1 MDINILEKDKVYKIK
16 HEVSGFDRDYI
27 ICSPIDDVDIVNL
40 TTYAFGKRKKYRHF
54 LCHFVVCFDG
64 RINISN
70 NDNDDARSAY
80 FDDCTVLPLL
90 TNDLEDVRLAMEK
103 LGEKYN
109 RKLNR
114 VILNAE
120 ARTCI

>member
-27 ICSPIDDVDIVNL
+27 ICSPINDVDIVNL
-40 TTYAFGKRKKYRHF
+40 TTYTFGNRKKYRPF
-54 LCHFVVCFDG
+54 RCHFVVCFDG
-64 RINISN
+64 RINI
-70 NDNDDARSAY
+70 DDAISAY
-80 FDDCTVLPLL
+80 SEDCAVLPLS
-90 TNDLEDVRLAMEK
+90 TNDLVDVRLAMEK

>member
-1 MDINILEKDKVYKIK
+1 MDISILEKDKVYKIK
-16 HEVSGFDRDYI
+16 HEVNGFDRDYI

-40 TTYAFGKRKKYRHF
+40 TTYTFGSRKKYRQF
-54 LCHFVVCFDG
+54 RCHFVVCFDG

-70 NDNDDARSAY
+70 DNNDDAISGY
-80 FDDCTVLPLL
+80 FEDCAVLPLS
-90 TNDLEDVRLAMEK
+90 TNDLEDIKKAMIK

-114 VILNAE
+114 VILNA
-120 ARTCI
+120 